1 MFTVTFNL
9 VVKTCYNIKCYNTYN
24 VNDLSLVMFYR
35 TCSVVT
41 VDGIHLGRLSVHMA
55 LTITNRKHQCSL
67 HPENVS
73 KESDVLLR
81 DTDSKSLKKDSNI
94 RNHTHHN
101 DPLNHI
107 HHDEDPIPGSLSS
120 RPKIS
125 ADVHVCPVPIKT
137 NNKWKTVQPL
147 TIPTTSVI
155 DPVIT
160 TEGKPSTDHLKSL
173 QLGEKGRELI
183 QCLLEQA
190 KQLHDDMIKEI
201 GGVSTDHNK

>member
-1 MFTVTFNL
+1 MSNKQL
-9 VVKTCYNIKCYNTYN
+9 
-24 VNDLSLVMFYR
+24 
-35 TCSVVT
+35 
-41 VDGIHLGRLSVHMA
+41 
-55 LTITNRKHQCSL
+55 
-67 HPENVS
+67 
-73 KESDVLLR
+73 
-81 DTDSKSLKKDSNI
+81 KDSTS

-101 DPLNHI
+101 DLLDHT
-107 HHDEDPIPGSLSS
+107 HHDEDPIPGSPSS
-120 RPKIS
+120 RPKIF
-125 ADVHVCPVPIKT
+125 AYVHVCPVPIKT

-160 TEGKPSTDHLKSL
+160 TEEKPSTDHLKSL
-173 QLGEKGRELI
+173 QLGEKGKELI